1 MPATHHGTLGNS
13 KAVIGKPIVSSLVL
27 RLLCSA
33 FNPTRD
39 ASLKRTRTRA
49 ISAIK
54 KIMVEYGGL
63 VMSMYPVT
71 SHQVNIP
78 ATINI
83 I

>member
-1 MPATHHGTLGNS
+1 M
-13 KAVIGKPIVSSLVL
+13 GKPIVSSLVL
-27 RLLCSA
+27 SLFLRA

-54 KIMVEYGGL
+54 KIMVEYGGW
-63 VMSMYPVT
+63 VTSTYPVT
-71 SHQVNIP
+71 NHPINIP
-78 ATINI
+78 TTINI